1 MRVRDTPSLD
11 TTFPRM
17 KASTTLCL
25 VAALLALAA
34 CDHPDSGATP
44 APEAAA
50 SDNSAFL
57 EGGHPAQ
64 AAASEAAPASAAA
77 SVPHAGRGDPPEVP
91 PIVRDGVH
99 YAQGDANRDP
109 GLPQASGMLV
119 ASDDFSGKR
128 LWTLAV
134 YTEAADVHRTPDSR
148 WVYFKAMGFDPDGL
162 LRIVNEDDQVFLVDV
177 RRRTARQLPVSR

>member
-1 MRVRDTPSLD
+1 
-11 TTFPRM
+11 M
-17 KASTTLCL
+17 KASTILCL
-25 VAALLALAA
+25 AALLALGA
-34 CDHPDSGATP
+34 CDHHDSDATP

-57 EGGHPAQ
+57 EGGHHA
-64 AAASEAAPASAAA
+64 AAASEAAPASAPA

-91 PIVRDGVH
+91 PIVRDNIR
-99 YAQGDANRDP
+99 YAQGDASRDP

-119 ASDDFSGKR
+119 VSDDFSGKR

-134 YTEAADVHRTPDSR
+134 YTEAADAHKGPDSR
-148 WVYFKAMGFDPDGL
+148 WVFFKSMGFDPDGL

-177 RRRTARQLPVSR
+177 RRHTARQIAASR

>member
-1 MRVRDTPSLD
+1 
-11 TTFPRM
+11 M

-25 VAALLALAA
+25 AALLALAA
-34 CDHPDSGATP
+34 CDRHESDATP
-44 APEAAA
+44 APEPAA

-57 EGGHPAQ
+57 EGGHRAE
-64 AAASEAAPASAAA
+64 AAASEAAPASAPAP
-77 SVPHAGRGDPPEVP
+77 VPHAGRGDPPEVASL
-91 PIVRDGVH
+91 VREGVR

-134 YTEAADVHRTPDSR
+134 YTEAADAHKTPDSR